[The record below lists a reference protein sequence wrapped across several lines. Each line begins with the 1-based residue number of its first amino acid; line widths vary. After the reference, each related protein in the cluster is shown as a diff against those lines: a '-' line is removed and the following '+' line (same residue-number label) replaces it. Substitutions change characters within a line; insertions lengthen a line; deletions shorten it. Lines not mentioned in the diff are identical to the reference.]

1 MKLQS
6 ILKWIVLVTLSTTF
20 DANAANIAVYG
31 GYYATDITN
40 WLNTTGNTAS
50 NRGDSAIIGTDLLN
64 VDVVIVD
71 RTISGNTALADF
83 IYAGGKLIT
92 EWSSSQYGM
101 SLLGGGASDNYNG
114 YITNDVI
121 NFSASGLALG
131 LGQLIGTSYRDGERT
146 EFFQDFDALGSGSV
160 LATRGSSGAPVIV
173 GGSYGAGYIFANGF
187 DWSDAFPRANSETRR
202 LLLNQIDPSQV
213 PVPGAI
219 WLFGSALAAVSRF
232 GRIKRSR

>member
-6 ILKWIVLVTLSTTF
+6 ILKWIVVVTLSTTF

-40 WLNTTGNTAS
+40 WLNTTGNAAS
-50 NRGDSAIIGTDLLN
+50 NRGEAEITGTDLLD
-64 VDVVIVD
+64 VDVVIMD
-71 RTISGNTALADF
+71 RTISGNIALADF

-101 SLLGGGASDNYNG
+101 NLLGGRASDNYDG
-114 YITNDVI
+114 YITNDSI

-131 LGQLIGTSYRDGERT
+131 LGQLIGASYRDGDRT
-146 EFFQDFDALGSGSV
+146 EFFQDFDALGSGSI

-173 GGSYGAGYIFANGF
+173 GGSYGAGYIFVNGF
-187 DWSDAFPRANSETRR
+187 DWSDAFPSASSQTRQ

-213 PVPGAI
+213 PVPAAL